1 MFEQFKDKNI
11 EAGKSAAVLVTGR
24 TATNVVMDKLI
35 SRLPF
40 LTRLFKG
47 NEVKN
52 NELARL
58 AAAQAVLALQL
69 QFAPDNE
76 KLGLVSDAMIKS
88 TMADVAL
95 NSKAL
100 KDVAKTLEN
109 LIP

>member
-1 MFEQFKDKNI
+1 MLDKLKDKNI
-11 EAGKSAAVLVTGR
+11 EAGKAAAVLVTGR
-24 TATNVVMDKLI
+24 TATNIVMDKLV
-35 SRLPF
+35 SRMPF

-58 AAAQAVLALQL
+58 AAAQTALALQL

-76 KLGLVSDAMIKS
+76 KLGQVTEAMVKS
-88 TMADVAL
+88 TMAETAL
-95 NSKAL
+95 NSKVL
-100 KDVAKTLEN
+100 KDLGDKLES

>member
-1 MFEQFKDKNI
+1 MLEQFKDKNI
-11 EAGKSAAVLVTGR
+11 EAGKSAAALVTGR
-24 TATNVVMDKLI
+24 TATNIVMDKLVA
-35 SRLPF
+35 RLPF

-58 AAAQAVLALQL
+58 AAAQSALALQL

-76 KLGLVSDAMIKS
+76 KLGLVTDAMVKS

-95 NSKAL
+95 NSKVL
-100 KDVAKTLEN
+100 KDVASTLEN
-109 LIP
+109 LVP